1 MGIEP
6 HIVHIPSELLYAANP
21 DLFSHLYFEKTF
33 SGLFD
38 NSKIRDAVPD
48 FKCEISLHDGIKMM
62 VDWFEQQ
69 ANQVDAEKDAMEDR
83 LVELHA
89 GWKRQMQ
96 EFSACA

>member
-1 MGIEP
+1 
-6 HIVHIPSELLYAANP
+6 
-21 DLFSHLYFEKTF
+21 
-33 SGLFD
+33 
-38 NSKIRDAVPD
+38 
-48 FKCEISLHDGIKMM
+48 M

-96 EFSACA
+96 EFSAGT